1 MARHGSHE
9 NISRANDVKMGSE
22 RSFGFVFAAVFAAFG
37 GWQLYLG
44 DTVWA
49 WAPLAGAG
57 VFAMVA
63 LALPRLLRPL
73 NIVWFKFGL
82 LLHKIV
88 SPLVLGLMFFVTVTP
103 IALIF
108 KILGKDPLSLR
119 LEPRADS
126 YWIHRDPPGPD
137 PQSMSNQF

>member
-1 MARHGSHE
+1 MVRHGSHE
-9 NISRANDVKMGSE
+9 NISRTNDVKMGSE
-22 RSFGFVFAAVFAAFG
+22 RSFGFIFTAVFAAFG

-57 VFAMVA
+57 VLAIIA

-73 NIVWFKFGL
+73 NIVWLKFGL

-88 SPLVLGLMFFVTVTP
+88 SPLALGLVFFVTVTP
-103 IALIF
+103 TALIF
-108 KILGKDPLSLR
+108 KLLGKDPLSLG
-119 LEPRADS
+119 LEPKANS